1 MISNRWI
8 ETRKPHW
15 TRLEQLAL
23 HAETSGLKTLS
34 ARDLRDLGLLYR
46 QAAADLSAVRTDAS
60 SRTLEAYLNRLVA
73 RAHNFIYAGGRLSP
87 RSLARY
93 LVYEYPR
100 LFRRLFPYVA
110 LSFALCIA
118 GAILGVIITLVR
130 PDFVHAM
137 LGPEMMDTIEHH
149 TMWTESILGS
159 QPQQASGIMTHN
171 ITVCFFTFAGGILA
185 GLGSLYFM
193 IFNGFLL
200 GVIGTACHQN
210 GLSLSLWSFVAAHGA
225 LELPSIFIAGAAGL
239 RLGAAILF
247 PGYLRRRD
255 SIVEGGREAVRL
267 VAVTVP
273 LLFIAGSLES
283 FLSPSHVPI
292 ALKFAVSAALLSAL
306 SIWLSAGWRRPLK
319 ATLRQPRA

>member
-8 ETRKPHW
+8 DTRKPHW

-23 HAETSGLKTLS
+23 QAETSGLKALS

-46 QAAADLSAVRTDAS
+46 QAAADLSAVRTDAA

-73 RAHNFIYAGGRLSP
+73 RAHNFVYAGHRLSP
-87 RSLARY
+87 RSVAYY
-93 LVYEYPR
+93 LLYEYPR

-118 GAILGVIITLVR
+118 GAILGSIITLVR

-137 LGPEMMDTIEHH
+137 LGPEMMATIEHH
-149 TMWTESILGS
+149 KMWTESILGS
-159 QPQQASGIMTHN
+159 QPQEASGIMTHN
-171 ITVCFFTFAGGILA
+171 MTVCFLTFIGGIFAGF
-185 GLGSLYFM
+185 GSLYFM
-193 IFNGFLL
+193 IYNGFLL
-200 GVIGTACHQN
+200 GVIGTACHQY

-239 RLGAAILF
+239 RLGAGMVF
-247 PGYLRRRD
+247 PGFLRRRD
-255 SIVEGGREAVRL
+255 SIVQAGQEAVRL

-273 LLFIAGSLES
+273 LLIIAGTLES
-283 FLSPSHVPI
+283 FLSPSHAPI
-292 ALKFAVSAALLSAL
+292 TLKFSVSAILLTALTL
-306 SIWLSAGWRRPLK
+306 WLSEGWRRPPERK
-319 ATLRQPRA
+319 AP

>member
-8 ETRKPHW
+8 DTRKPHW

-23 HAETSGLKTLS
+23 QAETSGLNTLS
-34 ARDLRDLGLLYR
+34 ARDLCEFGLLYR
-46 QAAADLSAVRTDAS
+46 QAAADLSAARTDSA

-73 RAHNFIYAGGRLSP
+73 RAHNFVYAGNRLSP
-87 RSLARY
+87 RSIVRY

-100 LFRRLFPYVA
+100 LFRRLLPYTA
-110 LSFALCIA
+110 LSLSLCLG
-118 GAILGVIITLVR
+118 GAVLGTIITLVR

-137 LGPEMMDTIEHH
+137 LGPEMMSTLEHH
-149 TMWTESILGS
+149 KMWTESILGS
-159 QPQQASGIMTHN
+159 QPQEA
-171 ITVCFFTFAGGILA
+171 VLA
-185 GLGSLYFM
+185 GLGTLYFM
-193 IFNGFLL
+193 LYNGFLL
-200 GVIGTACHQN
+200 GVIGTACHQY

-225 LELPSIFIAGAAGL
+225 LELPSIFLSGSAGL

-273 LLFIAGSLES
+273 LLFIAGTLES
-283 FLSPSHVPI
+283 FLSPSHAPI
-292 ALKFAVSAALLSAL
+292 ALKFSVSAILLSAL
-306 SIWLSAGWRRPLK
+306 LFWLSEGWRRPI
-319 ATLRQPRA
+319 AP